1 MPGFQRSALQIGLA
15 IFLAAFFVAI
25 LGAFLAA
32 LPASAANALEK
43 KRGGDQCRVFNA
55 LLCKSGWQSF
65 LLPFLWPFLAPFL
78 PRYPLQRRMRSKRS
92 EAVINAGFS
101 TLCFAN
107 RVGNLSCCLFCGHS
121 WRLSCRVTRFSG
133 ECARKEARR

>member
-78 PRYPLQRRMRSKRS
+78 PRYPLQRRMRPKQNTGQPSPPRRATRLPPILARS
-92 EAVINAGFS
+92 TGPAS
-101 TLCFAN
+101 
-107 RVGNLSCCLFCGHS
+107 
-121 WRLSCRVTRFSG
+121 
-133 ECARKEARR
+133 